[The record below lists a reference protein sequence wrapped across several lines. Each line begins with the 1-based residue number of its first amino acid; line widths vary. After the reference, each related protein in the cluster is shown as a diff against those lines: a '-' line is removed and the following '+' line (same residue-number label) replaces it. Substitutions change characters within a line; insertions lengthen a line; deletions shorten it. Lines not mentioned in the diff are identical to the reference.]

1 MKSMRIAGA
10 LVLTLAAAAAPAAA
24 QTGTMS
30 EPSMALQLT
39 PQQRTDIYQAVAKNK
54 LRTPP
59 PPETPVTVGAQIPP
73 ATELYALPDSIMAE
87 APSAKFYRYTV
98 AQNRVI
104 IVDPTNLKVIE
115 VIQP

>member
-1 MKSMRIAGA
+1 MKTKLATGAIALMLAGHV
-10 LVLTLAAAAAPAAA
+10 VLAAA
-24 QTGTMS
+24 QTGGTT

-39 PQQRTDIYQAVAKNK
+39 PQQRTAIYRGVIGNK

-59 PPETPVTVGAQIPP
+59 PANLPTTVGTQIPP
-73 ATELYALPDSIMAE
+73 ATELYTLPDAVMAE

-98 AQNRVI
+98 AQDRVV
-104 IVDPTNLKVIE
+104 IVDPTNLKVVD